1 MPHQQKVH
9 QEAPLLRSGP
19 HKFKFQKFE
28 MMAFHGVFPWLKDLM
43 TLHGIYLF
51 PLLEDLMALHGFYLF
66 PLLEDLMA
74 FHGIYFFPLFLKCKG
89 LFKGPH
95 GE

>member
-1 MPHQQKVH
+1 
-9 QEAPLLRSGP
+9 
-19 HKFKFQKFE
+19 
-28 MMAFHGVFPWLKDLM
+28 MA
-43 TLHGIYLF
+43 LHGIYLF
-51 PLLEDLMALHGFYLF
+51 SLLEDLIALHGFYLF

-74 FHGIYFFPLFLKCKG
+74 LHGIYFFPLFLKYKG